1 MSKRRCWASI
11 CLLALFAGPF
21 ASGAGAQ
28 RRAPAIWPEVHPNRT
43 VTFRLQA
50 PGARRVLLDA
60 GFLSES
66 GVMTK
71 DGEGLWS
78 ITTQPLDPEIYEY
91 RFDVDGLKIA
101 DPVNPFVKVWRRRSW
116 SMVQVPGA
124 PATFLDEQN
133 VPHGTVRVHRYRSQS
148 LDVTRG
154 LYVYTPPGYETAAET
169 RYPVLYLLHG
179 SGDTE
184 DAWTIVGRANVI
196 LDNALAAQRAAP
208 MIVVMPYGHT
218 PGVERAR
225 NRKAFETDLI
235 GEVIPFVEKNYRVRA
250 GSEDR
255 AIAGL
260 SMGGGQA
267 LRIGLGRPEFPWIAA
282 FSSAVPSDEELERLL
297 AKPDMMNEMLNLL
310 WVGCG
315 RKDFLFEANQ
325 RLLRGLQAGKIEHT
339 AHITAGKHEWRLW
352 RHYLNEVLPLLFR
365 AND

>member
-1 MSKRRCWASI
+1 MGGRHLWIGIAI
-11 CLLALFAGPF
+11 LVALIGLPPSSAV
-21 ASGAGAQ
+21 AQ
-28 RRAPAIWPEVHPNRT
+28 RQGTPVWPEVHSNRT

-50 PGARRVLLDA
+50 PEARRVLLD
-60 GFLSES
+60 GGGLSVP
-66 GVMTK
+66 GVMAK
-71 DGEGLWS
+71 DSEGLWS
-78 ITTQPLDPEIYEY
+78 LTTKPLDPGIYDY
-91 RFDVDGLKIA
+91 RFNVDGLKIA

-116 SMVQVPGA
+116 SMVQIPG
-124 PATFLDEQN
+124 TFLDEQN

-148 LDVTRG
+148 LGVTRG
-154 LYVYTPPGYETAAET
+154 LYVYTPPGYETAAPT

-184 DAWTIVGRANVI
+184 DAWTMVGRAHVI
-196 LDNALAAQRAAP
+196 LDNALATRRAAP

-218 PGVERAR
+218 PGLERSR
-225 NRKAFETDLI
+225 GRKAFEADLI
-235 GEVIPFVEKNYRVRA
+235 GDVIPLVEKNYRVRA
-250 GSEDR
+250 GTGDR

-267 LRIGLGRPEFPWIAA
+267 LRVGLGHPDLFPWIAA
-282 FSSAVPSDEELERLL
+282 FSSGVPSEEELAKLL
-297 AKPDMMNEMLNLL
+297 AEPRAINESLSLL

-325 RLLRGLQAGKIEHT
+325 RLLKGLKTKKIEHT

-352 RHYLNEVLPLLFR
+352 RRYLNEVLPLLFQ